1 MSVDAFVTKVGL
13 KMVSTVHSR
22 TSVQGKVSL
31 TEEKSLNVEFDL
43 PEEQMDI
50 FSVKYVPMIY
60 LAFTRFF
67 FHFPQDKSYQG
78 KLCYIPKN
86 RTKIFKPFQNR
97 SIINYFPSYHMC
109 VSFSC
114 FSFTCYY
121 DTEHYNEM
129 LLLSGPLSSLFIEI
143 WNANKK

>member
-60 LAFTRFF
+60 LPFTRFF
-67 FHFPQDKSYQG
+67 FIFRKISLIKENFNVTFRKIELKYSSHF
-78 KLCYIPKN
+78 
-86 RTKIFKPFQNR
+86 KIDQ
-97 SIINYFPSYHMC
+97 
-109 VSFSC
+109 
-114 FSFTCYY
+114 
-121 DTEHYNEM
+121 
-129 LLLSGPLSSLFIEI
+129 
-143 WNANKK
+143 